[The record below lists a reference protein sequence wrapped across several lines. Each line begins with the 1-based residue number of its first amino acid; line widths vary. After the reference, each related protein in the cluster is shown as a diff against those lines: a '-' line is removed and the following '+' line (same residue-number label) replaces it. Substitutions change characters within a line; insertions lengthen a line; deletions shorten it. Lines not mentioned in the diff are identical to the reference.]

1 MLSLIKQQLTANA
14 GLEKETLH
22 KAPGAESQR
31 DERERERWNPL
42 VTHVPIPSSLRGG
55 GNAQV
60 LAAES
65 FCLAPMG
72 DGWRR
77 AER

>member
-1 MLSLIKQQLTANA
+1 MQVWKKKLCIRH
-14 GLEKETLH
+14 EEH
-22 KAPGAESQR
+22 KA
-31 DERERERWNPL
+31 REMRGRERWNPL

-65 FCLAPMG
+65 LCLAPMG
-72 DGWRR
+72 DGV
-77 AER
+77 EKG